1 MFNTASNLP
10 RTETV
15 AAESSDVVLMKGT
28 VTPKEP
34 VILRDLKLTLTYGGG
49 LTSSSISKIQAK
61 IGNTV
66 INGSFVEN
74 NSDARAKEIKLL
86 QCVVSEVVSANK
98 TVVRLKT
105 ACDTNGDNLI
115 NATAGAEK
123 IGSFTAA
130 GNFTTALSG
139 VTFAEADLMLR
150 KSQAK
155 TNTISANTVFFDG
168 DFYVNGKSDVEILVS
183 FNSKA
188 TKNQSVKVEN
198 LKLTSFKNGEYQ
210 KSQNNIEGGDYQMKG
225 GNGFVAGRTITI
237 GDARLN
243 LTKTSS
249 STTPKIV
256 NGSSTET
263 VVYRG
268 TLRNGGVDTL
278 TINDMSVA
286 FENNATNADK
296 VKGSV
301 SVKIGDQ
308 TFGPEDLKLDTATT
322 HATTGSF
329 GNVGF
334 TVEPGKSYPIEVA
347 FLLDGIDQTP
357 WTAVKFT
364 PKLNVK
370 VSDRQGNTSDAIV
383 GRNLGEVAVEETADI
398 QFSASTL
405 NVKNAL
411 IKTNQEQTVARF
423 SMTNKNAETF
433 INKVEAVFTTTPSQ
447 VEVRVYEGN
456 DRTKVVFDQT
466 VAPTTATATIDATSE
481 SIKPNTKYTVEV
493 LASFGAPGSVTLN
506 SVKLGFD
513 GAATLTD
520 ARQTSTVLVANTTPE
535 ITVVRNAGND
545 DILTFDIEANG
556 DDPIK
561 LELGAANI
569 SVAGFNP
576 ATWNN
581 AVVLVDGTEVDVGN
595 ATKKIEVPA
604 NSKIRVTIQRGTMNF
619 NGDATKG
626 VLRVMG
632 FAVDSTSALY
642 STAANLSSSNASNI
656 VFDGK
661 SSNDGTRVVGDWS
674 QLRGEFSI

>member
-1 MFNTASNLP
+1 M
-10 RTETV
+10 
-15 AAESSDVVLMKGT
+15 
-28 VTPKEP
+28 
-34 VILRDLKLTLTYGGG
+34 
-49 LTSSSISKIQAK
+49 
-61 IGNTV
+61 
-66 INGSFVEN
+66 
-74 NSDARAKEIKLL
+74 
-86 QCVVSEVVSANK
+86 
-98 TVVRLKT
+98 
-105 ACDTNGDNLI
+105 
-115 NATAGAEK
+115 
-123 IGSFTAA
+123 AA
-130 GNFTTALSG
+130 GNFTVGA
-139 VTFAEADLMLR
+139 VTFNEADLMLR

-188 TKNQSVKVEN
+188 TKNQSVKLEN
-198 LKLTSFKNGEYQ
+198 LKLTSFKKGEYQ

-249 STTPKIV
+249 STTSKIV

-286 FENNATNADK
+286 FENSATNADK

-347 FLLDGIDQTP
+347 FLLDGI
-357 WTAVKFT
+357 
-364 PKLNVK
+364 VK

-433 INKVEAVFTTTPSQ
+433 INKVEAGFSAMPSQ

-466 VAPTTATATIDATSE
+466 VAPTTNTATIDATSE

-493 LASFGAPGSVTLN
+493 LASFGTPGPVTLN

-520 ARQTSTVLVANTTPE
+520 AKQTSTVLVANTTPE

-569 SVAGFNP
+569 SVAGFDP
-576 ATWNN
+576 ATWNK
-581 AVVLVDGTEVDVGN
+581 AVVLVDGTEVNVGN

-604 NSKIRVTIQRGTMNF
+604 NSKVRVTIQRGTMNF
-619 NGDATKG
+619 DGNATKG
-626 VLRVMG
+626 VLRVMK
-632 FAVDSTSALY
+632 FAVDSTSALH
-642 STAANLSSSNASNI
+642 STAADLSSSNASNI

>member
-98 TVVRLKT
+98 TVAQLKT

-115 NATAGAEK
+115 NATAGAEQ

-130 GNFTTALSG
+130 GNFTTTPSG

-188 TKNQSVKVEN
+188 TKNQSVKLEN
-198 LKLTSFKNGEYQ
+198 LKLTSFKKGEYQ

-249 STTPKIV
+249 STTSKIV

-286 FENNATNADK
+286 FENSATNADK

-308 TFGPEDLKLDTATT
+308 TFGPEDLKLDTAAT

-347 FLLDGIDQTP
+347 FLLDGIDQIP

-433 INKVEAVFTTTPSQ
+433 INKVEAGFSAMPSQ

-466 VAPTTATATIDATSE
+466 VAPTTNTATIDATSE

-493 LASFGAPGSVTLN
+493 LASFGTPGPVTLN

-520 ARQTSTVLVANTTPE
+520 AKQTSTVLVANTTPE

-569 SVAGFNP
+569 SVAGFDP
-576 ATWNN
+576 ATWNK
-581 AVVLVDGTEVDVGN
+581 AVVLVDGTEVNVGN

-604 NSKIRVTIQRGTMNF
+604 NSKVRVTIQRGTMNF
-619 NGDATKG
+619 DGNATKG
-626 VLRVMG
+626 VLRVMK
-632 FAVDSTSALY
+632 FAVDSTSALH
-642 STAANLSSSNASNI
+642 STAADLSSSNASNI

>member
-1 MFNTASNLP
+1 M
-10 RTETV
+10 
-15 AAESSDVVLMKGT
+15 
-28 VTPKEP
+28 
-34 VILRDLKLTLTYGGG
+34 
-49 LTSSSISKIQAK
+49 
-61 IGNTV
+61 
-66 INGSFVEN
+66 
-74 NSDARAKEIKLL
+74 
-86 QCVVSEVVSANK
+86 
-98 TVVRLKT
+98 
-105 ACDTNGDNLI
+105 
-115 NATAGAEK
+115 
-123 IGSFTAA
+123 AA
-130 GNFTTALSG
+130 GNFTVGA
-139 VTFAEADLMLR
+139 VTFNEADLMLR

-188 TKNQSVKVEN
+188 TKNQSVKLEN
-198 LKLTSFKNGEYQ
+198 LKLTSFKKGEYQ
-210 KSQNNIEGGDYQMKG
+210 KSQNNIENNGDYQMKG

-286 FENNATNADK
+286 FENNVTNADK

-347 FLLDGIDQTP
+347 FLLDGIDQSP

-383 GRNLGEVAVEETADI
+383 DRNLGEVAVEETADI

-423 SMTNKNAETF
+423 SMTNKNVETF
-433 INKVEAVFTTTPSQ
+433 INKVEAAFSDIPSQ

-466 VAPTTATATIDATSE
+466 VAPTTATAAIDATSE

-493 LASFGAPGSVTLN
+493 LASFGTPGSKNLN

-520 ARQTSTVLVANTTPE
+520 ARQTSTVLVVNTTPE

-581 AVVLVDGTEVDVGN
+581 AVVLVDGTEVNVGN

-604 NSKIRVTIQRGTMNF
+604 NSKVRVTIQRGTMNF

-632 FAVDSTSALY
+632 FAVDSTSALH